1 MADTNNLNEA
11 DLKTRSNLAYI
22 WSIAL
27 IAIIGF
33 TLYEYG
39 HILAVLTLLIG
50 FATGTVNTI
59 LAVYFGSAIAG
70 KKQEPTVQQ
79 TGDSP
84 IVNVTPTQ
92 DKVVE

>member
-1 MADTNNLNEA
+1 MADTTNLNET

-22 WSIAL
+22 WSFAL
-27 IAIIGF
+27 IVIICF

-59 LAVYFGSAIAG
+59 LAVYFGSAIAA
-70 KKQEPTVQQ
+70 KKSEPTVTQ

-84 IVNVTPTQ
+84 SVAITPSD
-92 DKVVE
+92 DKGV